1 MVNKEFFA
9 AINDICEERDLE
21 KDKVLAAIERGVVN
35 AYKKEVGISN
45 IKLNF
50 NEETFEYNFYEYYNV
65 VADDELDEA
74 DPSKITL
81 KQARTHKRTGVKVGD
96 YFEIKRN
103 VNPKEFGRIAINS
116 TKQILNQEIKKLER
130 EKSFEYFSEKQDEV
144 IDGIVVRVTERSVNI
159 DLGHDVLVSLP
170 ISELGKGEA
179 VLGSKVK
186 LYVSS
191 VEMGSKGPKVT
202 VSASDNNLIK
212 RLFEEH
218 ITEVKSGVVDIIGI
232 AREVGDRTKVC
243 VKSNDPNV
251 DPLGACLGQGGA
263 RIQDI
268 IKRLNGEKI
277 DLYEYSDDP
286 KTLIKNAL
294 KPAEV
299 IGVLY
304 DEEKNEYTAIVPNDE
319 FSLAIGKGGQN
330 ARLAVRSTGLRKIDI
345 KSVDMAIEAGLDF

>member
-21 KDKVLAAIERGVVN
+21 KEKVLAAIERGVVN
-35 AYKKEVGISN
+35 AYKKEVGIPN

-65 VADDELDEA
+65 VADDELDES

-103 VNPKEFGRIAINS
+103 VNPKEFGRISINT

-130 EKSFEYFSEKQDEV
+130 EKSFDYFSEKQDDLV
-144 IDGIVVRVTERSVNI
+144 DGTVVRVNDRMVTI
-159 DLGHDVLVSLP
+159 DLGHDMLVTLP
-170 ISELGKGEA
+170 ISELGKGYA
-179 VLGSKVK
+179 SLGSKVK
-186 LYVSS
+186 LYLSN
-191 VEMGSKGPKVT
+191 VEMTTKGPR
-202 VSASDNNLIK
+202 VSVSVSDNNLIK

-218 ITEVKSGVVDIIGI
+218 VAEVKSGVVDIVGI

-251 DPLGACLGQGGA
+251 DPLGACLGQGGE

-286 KTLIKNAL
+286 KELIKNAL

-345 KSVDMAIEAGLDF
+345 KSVQMALDAGLEF

>member
-1 MVNKEFFA
+1 
-9 AINDICEERDLE
+9 
-21 KDKVLAAIERGVVN
+21 
-35 AYKKEVGISN
+35 
-45 IKLNF
+45 
-50 NEETFEYNFYEYYNV
+50 
-65 VADDELDEA
+65 
-74 DPSKITL
+74 
-81 KQARTHKRTGVKVGD
+81 
-96 YFEIKRN
+96 
-103 VNPKEFGRIAINS
+103 
-116 TKQILNQEIKKLER
+116 
-130 EKSFEYFSEKQDEV
+130 
-144 IDGIVVRVTERSVNI
+144 
-159 DLGHDVLVSLP
+159 
-170 ISELGKGEA
+170 
-179 VLGSKVK
+179 
-186 LYVSS
+186 
-191 VEMGSKGPKVT
+191 MGSKGPKVT

-212 RLFEEH
+212 RLIEEH